1 MDQRTEKV
9 QRALLAIQKH
19 VGGFHVHGA
28 ALFGRDAFWG
38 VGNGWALAGLTN
50 LGRGDGGVRVPIPES
65 IHDVTQAIFTR
76 N

>member
-50 LGRGDGGVRVPIPES
+50 LGRGDWG
-65 IHDVTQAIFTR
+65 
-76 N
+76 